1 MARAARAGAA
11 NTAAVRVDPTVVDR
25 VLDELVRACRARA
38 TSSGPT
44 FLQDRK
50 ILSRLPFVNLDD
62 LSLQIDRTDG
72 QPWNSPANTPFQGT
86 LPETV
91 NQQMRIRH
99 TISLELCVDYGFPT
113 ARAK

>member
-1 MARAARAGAA
+1 M
-11 NTAAVRVDPTVVDR
+11 
-25 VLDELVRACRARA
+25 
-38 TSSGPT
+38 
-44 FLQDRK
+44 
-50 ILSRLPFVNLDD
+50 
-62 LSLQIDRTDG
+62 SLEIDRTDG